1 MERIGIDRDM
11 PLYYVW
17 NIGCQ
22 MNAADARR
30 AEEGLEAMGFQHAP
44 RLEDADVIVL
54 NTCVVRQSAEDK
66 VWGRLRSLKPAKKE
80 NPNAF
85 LALMGCAVG
94 DTAALA
100 RQFPY
105 VDAFIRPSDVEGL
118 LSAVEQH
125 GFACTSSTTS
135 HEPSPVSRGITAI
148 HGCDH
153 HCTYCIVRLRRGGQI
168 SRPLDEILSEVREA
182 AALGAREVVLLG
194 QNVDAYGRDL
204 VGAKHLPAA
213 LSTSARDSEANA
225 SPLRLDL
232 ADLLHATHE
241 VEGIWR
247 IRFLTSHPADLS
259 PRMIGAVRG
268 LPKVCEQFELPVQSG
283 DDGVLRRMGRTY
295 TVDEYR
301 ALVARIR
308 EAIPGAAIA
317 TDVIVGFPGET
328 EEAFENTVRLLEEL
342 RFDAVHVAAYSVRPG
357 TPAERLPDDVPSDE
371 KERRRKAV
379 DDLQKRIVS
388 QINRQLMGA
397 TAEVLV
403 EGQKKGRWF
412 GRTRTNKLVFFESP
426 DDWLGRLALVRI
438 TWAGP
443 WSLVGEEPGGLLQ
456 PSPG

>member
-1 MERIGIDRDM
+1 M

-17 NIGCQ
+17 NVGCQ

-30 AEEGLEAMGFQHAP
+30 AEEGLQVMGLQAAI
-44 RLEDADVIVL
+44 RLEDADVMVL
-54 NTCVVRQSAEDK
+54 NTCVVRQSAEDR
-66 VWGRLRSLKPAKKE
+66 VWGRLRSLKPVKKA

-94 DTAALA
+94 DVDALA
-100 RQFPY
+100 REFPF

-118 LSAVEQH
+118 LEAVRRH
-125 GFACTSSTTS
+125 GFGCGAPAADR
-135 HEPSPVSRGITAI
+135 EPSPVSRGITAI

-153 HCTYCIVRLRRGGQI
+153 HCTYCIVRLRRGGHA
-168 SRPLDEILSEVREA
+168 SRSVDEILSEVRQA
-182 AALGAREVVLLG
+182 ATGGVREIVLLG
-194 QNVDAYGRDL
+194 QNVDAYGRDMET
-204 VGAKHLPAA
+204 P
-213 LSTSARDSEANA
+213 
-225 SPLRLDL
+225 LDL
-232 ADLLHATHE
+232 ADLLRAVHE

-259 PRMIGAVRG
+259 PRVVEAVRD
-268 LPKVCEQFELPVQSG
+268 LPRVCEQFELPVQSG
-283 DDGVLRRMGRTY
+283 DDGVLKRMGRTY

-308 EAIPGAAIA
+308 QAIPGAAIA

-328 EEAFENTVRLLEEL
+328 KEAFENTVRLLVEL

-357 TPAERLPDDVPSDE
+357 TPAERLLDDVPPDE

-379 DDLQKRIVS
+379 DDLQKRIVGE
-388 QINRQLMGA
+388 INRQLFGDA
-397 TAEVLV
+397 VEVLV

>member
-1 MERIGIDRDM
+1 M

-30 AEEGLEAMGFQHAP
+30 AEAGLEAMGFQRAP
-44 RLEDADVIVL
+44 RLEEADVIVL

-66 VWGRLRSLKPAKKE
+66 VWGRLRSLKPVKKAS
-80 NPNAF
+80 PSAF
-85 LALMGCAVG
+85 LTLMGCAVG
-94 DTAALA
+94 DVDALA
-100 RQFPY
+100 REFPF

-153 HCTYCIVRLRRGGQI
+153 HCTYCIVRLRRGGHA
-168 SRPLDEILSEVREA
+168 SRSVDAILSEVRQA
-182 AALGAREVVLLG
+182 ATGGGREIVLLG
-194 QNVDAYGRDL
+194 QNVDAYGRDMET
-204 VGAKHLPAA
+204 P
-213 LSTSARDSEANA
+213 
-225 SPLRLDL
+225 LDL
-232 ADLLHATHE
+232 ADLLRAVHE

-259 PRMIGAVRG
+259 PHVIEAVRD
-268 LPKVCEQFELPVQSG
+268 LPRVCEQFELPVQSG

-295 TVDEYR
+295 TVDEYH

-328 EEAFENTVRLLEEL
+328 EEAFENTYRLLEEL

-379 DDLQKRIVS
+379 DGLQKGIVGD
-388 QINRQLMGA
+388 INRQLLGQ
-397 TAEVLV
+397 TVEVLV
-403 EGQKKGRWF
+403 EGQKKSRWF
-412 GRTRTNKLVFFESP
+412 GRTRANKLVFFDSP
-426 DDWLGRLALVRI
+426 GDWLGRLALVRI

>member
-1 MERIGIDRDM
+1 M
-11 PLYYVW
+11 PQYYVW

-30 AEEGLEAMGFQHAP
+30 AEEGLQAMGFQPAP
-44 RLEDADVIVL
+44 RLEQADVIVL

-66 VWGRLRSLKPAKKE
+66 VWGRLRSLKPVKKD
-80 NPNAF
+80 NPSAF
-85 LALMGCAVG
+85 LALMGCAVSNP
-94 DTAALA
+94 DALA

-118 LSAVEQH
+118 LDAVRQR
-125 GFACTSSTTS
+125 GDICANSSLT

-153 HCTYCIVRLRRGGQI
+153 HCTYCIVRLRRGGHA
-168 SRPLDEILSEVREA
+168 SRSVDEIVSEARQA
-182 AALGAREVVLLG
+182 ASQGAREIVLLG

-204 VGAKHLPAA
+204 QPQ
-213 LSTSARDSEANA
+213 
-225 SPLRLDL
+225 LDL
-232 ADLLHATHE
+232 ADLLHAIHE

-259 PRMIGAVRG
+259 PRVIEAARN

-283 DDGVLRRMGRTY
+283 DDGVLKRMGRTY
-295 TVDEYR
+295 TAGEYR

-328 EEAFENTVRLLEEL
+328 EEAYLNTYRLLEEM

-357 TPAERLPDDVPSDE
+357 TPAERLFDDIPPDE

-379 DDLQKRIVS
+379 DDLQKRIVGE
-388 QINRQLMGA
+388 INRQLLGE
-397 TAEVLV
+397 TVEVLS
-403 EGQKKGRWF
+403 EGRKKGRWF
-412 GRTRTNKLVFFESP
+412 GRTRTNKLVFFDSP
-426 DDWLGRLALVRI
+426 DDWMGRLALVRV
-438 TWAGP
+438 TWTGP
-443 WSLVGEEPGGLLQ
+443 WSLVGEVQAAGLEAPALREQ
-456 PSPG
+456 SPAG